1 MSASAPGEAVYPG
14 RRGELCGAECG
25 GGSGAFKVRR
35 FRSREFEAGLQFS
48 NWMRHWPM
56 AGRLSKIFSLF
67 YSGFFYY
74 LEVGFRVQQVT
85 EVINSRVIPRI
96 CQESQYSVEG
106 GSSD

>member
-1 MSASAPGEAVYPG
+1 M
-14 RRGELCGAECG
+14 AE
-25 GGSGAFKVRR
+25 
-35 FRSREFEAGLQFS
+35 
-48 NWMRHWPM
+48 
-56 AGRLSKIFSLF
+56 RLSKIFSLF